1 MIGLTHYLTVAS
13 ALFVIGIFGIFLNR
27 KNVIVILMSIELI
40 LLSVN
45 INFVAFSAHLGDL
58 GGQVFTMFILTV
70 AAAEAAIG
78 LAILALGIGYMLL
91 ARRWLGSDKHGP
103 AVEPRHTLADLARDY
118 RLDERERRL
127 RVLPGSILIGIGVL
141 IWAFV
146 IGTPTAW
153 IVFAIVAALVPMG
166 LLAGLVFVLAL
177 AGYIFAAFWQERG
190 LAAGALDD
198 AHGAAFD
205 KSLALQEADPA
216 LKAPSEIGRSAF
228 LSILIAIAGLAL
240 VVLGGNF
247 LVSGA
252 VGLAR
257 SFSILDTII
266 GLTIVAIGTS
276 MPELVTSVMA
286 ALRKQT
292 EVAFGN
298 VVGSNIYNI
307 LGIGG
312 FTALISPTN
321 VPSEIVRFDNLI
333 MIGASLVL
341 VAFAFTGR
349 RISRREGAVLVAGY
363 AAYVALIWP

>member
-1 MIGLTHYLTVAS
+1 MSRTVVAVGTSLPELAAS
-13 ALFVIGIFGIFLNR
+13 VIAVRRGERDIAFG
-27 KNVIVILMSIELI
+27 NVVGSNIANILLI
-40 LLSVN
+40 LG
-45 INFVAFSAHLGDL
+45 I
-58 GGQVFTMFILTV
+58 
-70 AAAEAAIG
+70 AAIITPI
-78 LAILALGIGYMLL
+78 AVSSNAL
-91 ARRWLGSDKHGP
+91 K
-103 AVEPRHTLADLARDY
+103 RDSTIM
-118 RLDERERRL
+118 
-127 RVLPGSILIGIGVL
+127 VLVT
-141 IWAFV
+141 V
-146 IGTPTAW
+146 
-153 IVFAIVAALVPMG
+153 VFAIVAALVPMG
-166 LLAGLVFVLAL
+166 LLAGLVFVAAL
-177 AGYIFAAFWQERG
+177 AGYIFAAFWHERG

-198 AHGAAFD
+198 AHCAAFD

-216 LKAPSEIGRSAF
+216 LKGTSDIGKSAF
-228 LSILIAIAGLAL
+228 LSILIAVAGLAL

-257 SFSILDTII
+257 SFSISETII

>member
-1 MIGLTHYLTVAS
+1 MQIALQLVGGLILLMLGGELLVRGAVQVATRLGVSPLVIGLTLVGFGTSTPELVTSVQA
-13 ALFVIGIFGIFLNR
+13 ALSGSPGIAYGN
-27 KNVIVILMSIELI
+27 IVGSNIANILLI
-40 LLSVN
+40 L
-45 INFVAFSAHLGDL
+45 G
-58 GGQVFTMFILTV
+58 V
-70 AAAEAAIG
+70 AAIITPIAVSSN
-78 LAILALGIGYMLL
+78 AL
-91 ARRWLGSDKHGP
+91 K
-103 AVEPRHTLADLARDY
+103 RDSTIT
-118 RLDERERRL
+118 
-127 RVLPGSILIGIGVL
+127 VLVT
-141 IWAFV
+141 V
-146 IGTPTAW
+146 
-153 IVFAIVAALVPMG
+153 VFAIVAALVPMG
-166 LLAGLVFVLAL
+166 LLAGLVFVTAL

-190 LAAGALDD
+190 LPAGALDD

-216 LKAPSEIGRSAF
+216 LKATSDIGRSAF
-228 LSILIAIAGLAL
+228 LSILIAVAGLAL

-257 SFSILDTII
+257 SFSISETII

-298 VVGSNIYNI
+298 IVGSNIYNI

-349 RISRREGAVLVAGY
+349 RISRREGAILVAGY

>member
-1 MIGLTHYLTVAS
+1 MQIALQLVGGLILLMLGGELLVRGAVQVATRFGVSPLVIGLTLVGFGTSTPELVTSVQA
-13 ALFVIGIFGIFLNR
+13 ALSGSPGIAYGN
-27 KNVIVILMSIELI
+27 IVGSNIANILLI
-40 LLSVN
+40 LG
-45 INFVAFSAHLGDL
+45 I
-58 GGQVFTMFILTV
+58 
-70 AAAEAAIG
+70 AAIITPI
-78 LAILALGIGYMLL
+78 AVSSNAL
-91 ARRWLGSDKHGP
+91 K
-103 AVEPRHTLADLARDY
+103 RDSTIM
-118 RLDERERRL
+118 
-127 RVLPGSILIGIGVL
+127 VLVT
-141 IWAFV
+141 V
-146 IGTPTAW
+146 
-153 IVFAIVAALVPMG
+153 VFAIVAALVPMG
-166 LLAGLVFVLAL
+166 LLAGLVFVAAL

-216 LKAPSEIGRSAF
+216 LKATSDTGKSAF
-228 LSILIAIAGLAL
+228 LSILIAVAGLAL
-240 VVLGGNF
+240 VVLGGSF

-257 SFSILDTII
+257 LFSISETII

-349 RISRREGAVLVAGY
+349 RISRREGAILVAGY